1 MLSNVAIPKIYGAFR
16 EQVLAGELPVNEE
29 VSMQMTRIDRDIAN
43 PEYFYDDSAID
54 GYVRFCETELT
65 LTDGNDLVLLP
76 TFKLWAEDLLAWYYY
91 PEEKVYNALTRQYE
105 YIRKKKR
112 LRNKQY
118 LIIARGNSKTLY
130 ETTIQ
135 AYGLTV
141 DTSTTTGITTAPTMK
156 QALEVI
162 QPLST
167 AITRA
172 KGPFFK
178 LVTQGSTKARSGP
191 NQAMLATTKKGVENK
206 LTNSILEVRPMRVDK
221 LQGSRSKYNT
231 VDEWLSGDVK
241 EDVVGALEQSASKG
255 NVDDYIVL
263 AVSSEGTVRD
273 SVGDTIKMELLKIL
287 RNEYEDPHTSI
298 WYYKLDDVR
307 EVNDPNMWIKASP
320 NIGVTVSYETYERD
334 IKRAEANPVVR
345 NDILAKRFGIP
356 VEGYTYYFTYDETQT
371 HGLQNFDHLDCAM
384 GMDASQGDDFW
395 AFTFLFPIGYERF
408 GIKTR
413 SYVSEVKYLRL
424 PSAVKRK
431 YDELVAEGSLII
443 LSGAVLDWTKVYD
456 DLDNYILA
464 HDYNIVTTG
473 YDPYNA
479 RDFMEKWAQENGDY
493 YMLKVL
499 QGAKTESVPLGEL
512 KNLASI
518 RNLIFDQELMKY
530 AMGNA
535 VVIQDNNGNYKL
547 SKKRNIEKIDNV
559 AALMDAWIAYKANQ
573 EAFL

>member
-16 EQVLAGELPVNEE
+16 EQVLAGGLPVNEE

-263 AVSSEGTVRD
+263 AVSSEG
-273 SVGDTIKMELLKIL
+273 
-287 RNEYEDPHTSI
+287 
-298 WYYKLDDVR
+298 
-307 EVNDPNMWIKASP
+307 
-320 NIGVTVSYETYERD
+320 
-334 IKRAEANPVVR
+334 
-345 NDILAKRFGIP
+345 
-356 VEGYTYYFTYDETQT
+356 
-371 HGLQNFDHLDCAM
+371 
-384 GMDASQGDDFW
+384 
-395 AFTFLFPIGYERF
+395 
-408 GIKTR
+408 
-413 SYVSEVKYLRL
+413 
-424 PSAVKRK
+424 
-431 YDELVAEGSLII
+431 
-443 LSGAVLDWTKVYD
+443 LS
-456 DLDNYILA
+456 
-464 HDYNIVTTG
+464 
-473 YDPYNA
+473 
-479 RDFMEKWAQENGDY
+479 
-493 YMLKVL
+493 
-499 QGAKTESVPLGEL
+499 
-512 KNLASI
+512 
-518 RNLIFDQELMKY
+518 
-530 AMGNA
+530 
-535 VVIQDNNGNYKL
+535 
-547 SKKRNIEKIDNV
+547 
-559 AALMDAWIAYKANQ
+559 
-573 EAFL
+573 